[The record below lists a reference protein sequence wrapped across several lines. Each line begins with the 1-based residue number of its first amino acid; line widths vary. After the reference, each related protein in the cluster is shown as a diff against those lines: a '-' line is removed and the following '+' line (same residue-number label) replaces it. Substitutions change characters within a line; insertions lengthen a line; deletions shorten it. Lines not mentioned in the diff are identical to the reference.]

1 MKRSKFFCGPV
12 VTWYQRLAE
21 SAYWNAVGK
30 LSGAALV
37 AQGLAFGVSLLV
49 ARHYSPAMTGQLG
62 VMTALL
68 GIIVPVSCLRYEL
81 ALPLPEKDA
90 DALHLFRLL
99 LQMIGGAVVLSI
111 VFCCTALL
119 LPAFN
124 AVFELGWLLWFLPL
138 IVLVAGVLN
147 CLSLWCNRIG
157 AFHILS
163 RIRVLAVILNGVIVL
178 GAGLV
183 GSASSF
189 WLVLGLFISGLG
201 CVLYVLQGLRSLGAG
216 PVPLRLR
223 PEWGP
228 PAVKLLK
235 QFKQFPQFNAPMT
248 LLDQAAA
255 MSPALL
261 FAAYFSTS
269 VTGQFNLCS
278 SVLRIPASLLGA
290 AVAQVFYFRAAKL
303 LKERRKLGQLVW
315 RTSILLI
322 MVAVPMVAVLAA
334 FGPALFEWVFSAKW
348 RTSGEFSQVMVW
360 SSAMLLILSPT
371 SMLPSLLNLQHKHFV
386 IAAGSSVLRIGFL
399 WWGCTTG
406 EVMTALVW
414 FTLAELL
421 GGVVYAVWVIRELF
435 SQPAIDSPPSS

>member
-1 MKRSKFFCGPV
+1 VKLLKLFNSALREWC
-12 VTWYQRLAE
+12 QRLAG
-21 SAYWNAVGK
+21 SVYWKSVGK

-37 AQGLAFGVSLLV
+37 AQALSFGVSLLV

-62 VMTALL
+62 VMTAML

-90 DALHLFRLL
+90 DAVHLFRLL
-99 LQMIGGAVVLSI
+99 LQMVGVAAILSLIFCAAAV
-111 VFCCTALL
+111 L

-124 AVFELGWLLWFLPL
+124 SVFELGWLLWFLPF
-138 IVLVAGVLN
+138 IVLVSGVLN
-147 CLSLWCNRIG
+147 CLSMWCNRIG

-163 RIRVLAVILNGVIVL
+163 RIRVLSVILNGVTVL
-178 GAGLV
+178 AAGLV

-189 WLVLGLFISGLG
+189 WLILGLFISGLG
-201 CVLYVLQGLRSLGAG
+201 CVFYVLQGLRASGTG
-216 PVPLRLR
+216 PAPLKLR
-223 PEWGP
+223 PEWGL

-269 VTGQFNLCS
+269 VTGQFNLCL

-303 LKERRKLGQLVW
+303 LKERAELWQLVW
-315 RTSILLI
+315 RTSVLLI

-386 IAAGSSVLRIGFL
+386 IAAGSSVLRVGFL

-414 FTLAELL
+414 FTLAELM
-421 GGVVYAVWVIRELF
+421 GGVVYVVWVIREL
-435 SQPAIDSPPSS
+435 SLRPAPASPQSS